1 MAIIT
6 LRIGGYIVKR
16 EGIAAL
22 EKSCFTAVCSP
33 RLYSPIAPYSSRRLK
48 CISVMHEVVSV
59 AYGL

>member
-22 EKSCFTAVCSP
+22 EKSCFTAVCSL
-33 RLYSPIAPYSSRRLK
+33 RFYSPTAPYSLRKLK
-48 CISVMHEVVSV
+48 CKSAVHQEVAV
-59 AYGL
+59 AYGI